1 MVEDKK
7 ELPNHIEEFMDSK
20 SKRSDFIDLFEA
32 KEDNV
37 DLRTDLTHQEIVL
50 TNVLQLNGDFMKSK
64 GMDGNI
70 YQRFINGYKRLK
82 VSLDRK
88 SRGEFVDI
96 NKKER
101 FESNLEKFNTFANL
115 KKVKE

>member
-1 MVEDKK
+1 MVNEG
-7 ELPNHIEEFMDSK
+7 LPNHIEEFMDSK
-20 SKRSDFIDLFEA
+20 AKRSDFVDLFEA

-37 DLRTDLTHQEIVL
+37 DLRTDLSHPEIVL
-50 TNVLQLNGDFMKSK
+50 VNILQINAEFMNKK
-64 GMDGNI
+64 GLDGNI

-88 SRGEFVDI
+88 SRAEFVDI

-101 FESNLEKFNTFANL
+101 FESNLDKFNSFANL